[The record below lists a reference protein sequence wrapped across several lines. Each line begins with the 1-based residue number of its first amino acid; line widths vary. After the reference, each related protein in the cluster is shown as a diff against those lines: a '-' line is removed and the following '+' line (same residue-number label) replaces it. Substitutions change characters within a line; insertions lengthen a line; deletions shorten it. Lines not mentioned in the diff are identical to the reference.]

1 MNILS
6 NYVGVKSF
14 TITTGRARSTHS
26 MEDVPEISVTFK
38 DGTKD
43 FFILQK
49 YSPISYSSEIDHTK
63 QCNYIGHLQHET
75 GSVVAVT
82 GCLETRRTDPKM
94 YITMLSERS
103 MYQKYFLIDKY
114 GNFEEIKTTDSYT
127 NKTSSRID
135 GKFVE
140 GDEIGDIEEEEEAH
154 SVIIGGKNKVPFA
167 MKVTIKMGV
176 DRSARKTIVS
186 RLDTSVDQWLTDVLT
201 HVQAIFHHPTLHHRI
216 NFEVVYL
223 N

>member
-1 MNILS
+1 
-6 NYVGVKSF
+6 
-14 TITTGRARSTHS
+14 

-43 FFILQK
+43 VFILQRF
-49 YSPISYSSEIDHTK
+49 SPLAYSSEINHTK
-63 QCNYIGHLQHET
+63 LCNYMGQLQHET

-82 GCLETRRTDPKM
+82 GCLETRGKDPKI

-103 MYQKYFLIDKY
+103 IYQKYFLIDKY
-114 GNFEEIKTTDSYT
+114 GNFEAIKTTDFYT

-140 GDEIGDIEEEEEAH
+140 GDELGDIEEEEEAH
-154 SVIIGGKNKVPFA
+154 KVIIGGKNKVPFA
-167 MKVTIKMGV
+167 IKVTIKVGV

-186 RLDTSVDQWLTDVLT
+186 RLDTSVDQWLSDVLT

-216 NFEVVYL
+216 NFEVLYL
-223 N
+223 NQEMNLSAAIYQLLL